1 MSNNNVVS
9 SSKFSDILWTLVEKK
24 LSNADIK
31 RNQILCDLGEDIHN
45 DNYTEQIKLIAI
57 GNDYYLRVRDE
68 LNKYIKFD
76 KIKKNDVKKSKKISK
91 KIQITLDNSY
101 NNISDILNILK
112 NYFEE
117 KNIVDY
123 EYENLIKSIDYI
135 ELRILIL
142 MKYIDY
148 YIKKYKKSNDRNIK
162 EILLGSKKILYNL
175 KKNKTNFRKIFYL
188 ENYDIELSDYL
199 IDDFT
204 KKIDELNSLC
214 NYNIYE
220 IANEYPK
227 LIFDTNYDMTIPE
240 IKLKPY
246 KTQVELINDIKNN
259 FDDGFMINLRV
270 LTGLGKT
277 SSITAICKY
286 IKNMNNSNI
295 KVIFACSD
303 LLDTVR
309 IQVAKLMFN
318 FQIKFG
324 IGVGKLSEDSSKIDK
339 IVRDGIDEID
349 SNVDINIDKLPS
361 YKITTSYNCGKAKK
375 SDSNEIHQDK
385 KLSMCDAIICDY
397 ITTYMLLKEKKYEYI
412 VFFDEPTI
420 GINNNVVL
428 FYLSQILYNSSKRM
442 ILSSATLPLKSEI
455 DNYFNYFQ
463 NKYEEAR
470 ICDISSNK
478 VLVGCIIKD
487 FNNNTITPHINCK
500 NKKELKLFLN
510 KIKNYPLLGKF
521 YTLTFLINLNKF
533 MNEYNLGIKMDEI
546 ETFDH
551 SYILENILL
560 LIEKVCDNDEINFEN
575 FINIK
580 CKDIDEN
587 KFVKDEIPDDYYKIV
602 PEKLLTKHAFKYLG
616 CCLIS
621 VNSPK
626 EYVENNFKET
636 INKLKEKLKI
646 SSVKKMY
653 ENYIKKIEVINNEIK
668 NCNDTMKE
676 DVNGSKEE
684 RLRKLNEKKPT
695 FPFPKKLQINTEE
708 HIQQFSKYAKDY
720 DKSLVKQTLDC
731 KNIDINYY
739 VISDDIKF
747 LLYMGVGLYC
757 KDLDAEYCNL
767 VLNLLNERKLA
778 FIIADDSFCYGANY
792 AISSVIIN
800 DSIGDLNTINTILQ
814 LIGRTGRVG
823 KSEIGQAYIDNNTLR
838 RLINFFNND
847 DNNDEEGLA
856 ISDAF
861 EKVKNYNIQ
870 QEEIKKI
877 YDEKQ
882 KQRKIEL
889 EKRLKKEKEMAEK
902 KALKEQQELE
912 KRLKEEK
919 EKEDEWIRN
928 DNNFDVANNNYQNNN
943 QNNYDNN
950 DNDDNW
956 RGNNTVVLNIN
967 NNVNNN
973 ENKKKKKIDKSK
985 LFGSDHNKE
994 LSEEQKKFR
1003 ERFL

>member
-1 MSNNNVVS
+1 MTNNNVVS
-9 SSKFSDILWTLVEKK
+9 STKFSEILWSLVEKK
-24 LSNADIK
+24 LSNEDIK
-31 RNQILCDLGEDIHN
+31 RNKILCDLGEDIHN
-45 DNYTEQIKLIAI
+45 DNYTEQIKLIVI

-68 LNKYIKFD
+68 LNKYINFD
-76 KIKKNDVKKSKKISK
+76 KIKKNDVQKDKIVSKKIR
-91 KIQITLDNSY
+91 ITLDNSY
-101 NNISDILNILK
+101 KNISDILNILK

-148 YIKKYKKSNDRNIK
+148 YIKKYKKSNDRDIK

-175 KKNKTNFRKIFYL
+175 KKNKTNFKKIFNL
-188 ENYDIELSDYL
+188 ENYNIELSDYL

-204 KKIDELNSLC
+204 KKINELNTLC
-214 NYNIYE
+214 DYNIYE

-227 LIFDTNYDMTIPE
+227 LIFDTNYDMSIPT

-246 KTQVELINDIKNN
+246 KTQVGLINNIKNN
-259 FDDGFMINLRV
+259 FNDGFMINLRV

-295 KVIFACSD
+295 KIIFACSD

-324 IGVGKLSEDSSKIDK
+324 IGVGKLLEDSTKIDK

-349 SNVDINIDKLPS
+349 NNVDINVDKLPS
-361 YKITTSYNCGKAKK
+361 YKITTSYNCGKLKK
-375 SDSNEIHQDK
+375 SNSNESHQEK
-385 KLSMCDAIICDY
+385 KLNMCDAIICDY

-420 GINNNVVL
+420 GIKNNVVL
-428 FYLSQILYNSSKRM
+428 FYLSQILYYSSKRM
-442 ILSSATLPLKSEI
+442 IFSSATLPLKIEI
-455 DNYFNYFQ
+455 NNYFNYFK
-463 NKYEEAR
+463 NKYENAR

-487 FNNNTITPHINCK
+487 FNNNTITPHINCR
-500 NKKELKLFLN
+500 NKEDLKLFLD

-521 YTLTFLINLNKF
+521 YTLTFLINLNKV
-533 MNEYNLGIKMDEI
+533 MDNYNLGIKMDEI

-551 SYILENILL
+551 ENILENILL
-560 LIEKVCDNDEINFEN
+560 LLKKVCDNNEINFEN

-580 CKDIDEN
+580 CKDVDEN
-587 KFVKDEIPDDYYKIV
+587 KLITNDIPEDYNSII

-626 EYVENNFKET
+626 VYVENNFKDIIT
-636 INKLKEKLKI
+636 KLKEKLKI
-646 SSVKKMY
+646 TSVKKMY
-653 ENYIKKIEVINNEIK
+653 ESYIKKIEVIDKEIK

-676 DVNGSKEE
+676 DVNGSKED
-684 RLRKLNEKKPT
+684 RLRKLNEGKPQ

-708 HIQQFSKYAKDY
+708 HIQQFSKYVKDY
-720 DKSLVKQTLDC
+720 DKTLVKQTLDC

-823 KSEIGQAYIDNNTLR
+823 KSEIGQAYIDNNTLS
-838 RLINFFNND
+838 RLINFFNNNV
-847 DNNDEEGLA
+847 NNDEEGLS
-856 ISDAF
+856 ISNVF

-870 QEEIKKI
+870 QDEIKKI

-882 KQRKIEL
+882 KQIKIEFAEKLKKEKEIAEKQALKEKEEL
-889 EKRLKKEKEMAEK
+889 EKRLKA
-902 KALKEQQELE
+902 
-912 KRLKEEK
+912 EK
-919 EKEDEWIRN
+919 EKEDNWGR
-928 DNNFDVANNNYQNNN
+928 NNNNNVS
-943 QNNYDNN
+943 
-950 DNDDNW
+950 
-956 RGNNTVVLNIN
+956 NTN
-967 NNVNNN
+967 NNVNTNNNDWRSNNTVLNTNNNVNTNNN
-973 ENKKKKKIDKSK
+973 ENNNKNKKKIVK
-985 LFGSDHNKE
+985 LFGLDHNKV

-1003 ERFL
+1003 DRFL